1 MGTIAIL
8 TSQLRLEPGAMHKYW
23 TSQDRVRVRGG
34 PCDWGIEL
42 ETKVYPKVPED
53 FTITE
58 KALQVSIVSY
68 CGVNVRL
75 KYVVKHKSAK
85 LIKT

>member
-8 TSQLRLEPGAMHKYW
+8 TSQLRLEPGAVHKYW

-42 ETKVYPKVPED
+42 ETEVNLKA
-53 FTITE
+53 E
-58 KALQVSIVSY
+58 KASV
-68 CGVNVRL
+68 
-75 KYVVKHKSAK
+75 
-85 LIKT
+85 